1 MQSTHIKTKTTCPL
15 VNLPLCEQTG
25 IFPNNAKIVNVT
37 NEFMHREIA
46 KGKSL
51 SAEEE
56 NVYGSVVYIPKQQMQ
71 TYVSLTFFTH

>member
-1 MQSTHIKTKTTCPL
+1 MQNTHIKTKTTCPL

-37 NEFMHREIA
+37 NKFMHRDIA

-56 NVYGSVVYIPKQQMQ
+56 NVYGSVVYIPKQQCRP
-71 TYVSLTFFTH
+71 T